1 MPHLFE
7 PLKIKS
13 ITLRN
18 RIGLSPMCMYSYSDG
33 YSNEWQLIHLGSR
46 AAGGAGLIITEA
58 TAVEPRGRI
67 TPFDA
72 GLWSDEHIKPLSLVT
87 DSIKKNGAVP
97 AIQLAHAGRKGSS
110 RRPWEPG
117 KPYGP
122 GENPGWQTIGP
133 SAIRFNDDYPVPQ
146 AMTIEDINFI
156 KSSFISSAKRALT
169 AGFEWLEIHAA
180 HGYLLHSFYS
190 PISNQ
195 RTDQYGVSFEN
206 RTRLV
211 MEITCGVREVWPE
224 NLPLTVRISG
234 SDWFTGGWT
243 VEDSVNL
250 SKMLKNAG
258 VDMIDCSSGGNAASA
273 VIPAGPGY
281 QVPISEAVKHGA
293 GIMTSAVGLI
303 SSPFHA
309 DEIIRNN
316 RADMVLLGREM
327 LRDPYWPLHAAQ
339 TLKQPAPIPVQYLRG
354 F

>member
-58 TAVEPRGRI
+58 TAIEPRGRI

-122 GENPGWQTIGP
+122 WENPGWQTIGP

-195 RTDQYGVSFEN
+195 RTDQYGGSFEN

-211 MEITCGVREVWPE
+211 MEITGGVREVWPE
-224 NLPLTVRISG
+224 NLPLTDRKS
-234 SDWFTGGWT
+234 TRL
-243 VEDSVNL
+243 N
-250 SKMLKNAG
+250 
-258 VDMIDCSSGGNAASA
+258 SS
-273 VIPAGPGY
+273 
-281 QVPISEAVKHGA
+281 H
-293 GIMTSAVGLI
+293 
-303 SSPFHA
+303 
-309 DEIIRNN
+309 
-316 RADMVLLGREM
+316 
-327 LRDPYWPLHAAQ
+327 
-339 TLKQPAPIPVQYLRG
+339 
-354 F
+354 